1 MQSAIT
7 ITGQSPGILIRKIQG
22 VRVAMKR
29 EQFSSSLGFVL
40 AAAGSAVGIGNLVAF
55 PVMASKNGGAAFL
68 MMYAFFVFFICL
80 PVMLAEMSL
89 GRHTRQNPLG
99 AYTEIGQNRA
109 WRTVGWMSVITPFMI
124 GVFYLVI
131 TVWIFGYLA
140 KSVMGQLNELA
151 APDSF
156 GVFINS
162 NELFVYMVVVI
173 GLTFLILQG
182 GVKQGIEKASRILMP
197 MLFIMLIA
205 LVIYVMTLDNAM
217 LGVKFFLI
225 PEFDKLT
232 GKVLNGALAQA
243 FFSLSLAMGILITYG
258 SYIQK
263 NNNIVHAGKMVAGLS
278 VLVACCSGLLI
289 LPAVFSFNP
298 DIQLSTLSESSIS
311 MIFTFLPKIFLAMQA
326 DIGYFGASFIAG
338 FFFLLVFFAALTSLV
353 SIIEVPVASLMDGK
367 GVSRRTAL
375 YSLGAVMILLSVISA
390 LSFGRVEMFS
400 NLLSYGGVNKS
411 FFDLVYDIFY
421 ETILPLNGFLLCL
434 FVIYRWKKHNLDA
447 EISQGNSTFAGSLLQ
462 KYVNF
467 SLGTF
472 IPLILAVIFVN
483 TVSTIFFGKN
493 LLF

>member
-1 MQSAIT
+1 
-7 ITGQSPGILIRKIQG
+7 
-22 VRVAMKR
+22 MKR

-68 MMYAFFVFFICL
+68 IMYAFFVFFICL

-140 KSVMGQLNELA
+140 KSVLGQLNELA
-151 APDSF
+151 EPNSF
-156 GVFINS
+156 GLFINS
-162 NELFVYMVVVI
+162 NELFVYMAVVI
-173 GLTFLILQG
+173 SLTFLILQG
-182 GVKQGIEKASRILMP
+182 GVKQGIEKAARVLMP

-205 LVIYVMTLDNAM
+205 LVLYVFTLDNAM
-217 LGVKFFLI
+217 LGVKFFLV

-263 NNNIVHAGKMVAGLS
+263 DNNIVHAGKMVAGLS
-278 VLVACCSGLLI
+278 LLVACCSGLLI

-298 DIQLSTLSESSIS
+298 EIQISTLSESSIS
-311 MIFTFLPKIFLAMQA
+311 MIFTFLPKIFLAMQS

-375 YSLGAVMILLSVISA
+375 FSLGAVMIALAVICA
-390 LSFGRVEMFS
+390 LSFGRVELFS

-421 ETILPLNGFLLCL
+421 ETILPLNGLLLCL
-434 FVIYRWKKHNLDA
+434 FVIYRWKKHNFDA

-483 TVSTIFFGKN
+483 TVSTIFFGQN
-493 LLF
+493 LIF

>member
-1 MQSAIT
+1 
-7 ITGQSPGILIRKIQG
+7 
-22 VRVAMKR
+22 MKR

-68 MMYAFFVFFICL
+68 IMYAFFVFFICL

-109 WRTVGWMSVITPFMI
+109 WRSVGWLSVITPFMI

-140 KSVMGQLNELA
+140 KSVLGQLNELA
-151 APDSF
+151 GPQSF
-156 GVFINS
+156 ANFING
-162 NELFVYMVVVI
+162 NELFVFMAVVV

-182 GVKQGIEKASRILMP
+182 GVKQGIEKAARVLMP

-205 LVIYVMTLDNAM
+205 LVIYVFTLENAM
-217 LGVKFFLI
+217 LGVKFFLV

-263 NNNIVHAGKMVAGLS
+263 DNNIVHAGKMVAGLS
-278 VLVACCSGLLI
+278 LLVACCSGLLI

-298 DIQLSTLSESSIS
+298 DIQISTLSESSIS

-326 DIGYFGASFIAG
+326 DIGYFGASFIAA

-375 YSLGAVMILLSVISA
+375 YSLGSVMIVLAVICA

-421 ETILPLNGFLLCL
+421 ETILPLNGLLLCL
-434 FVIYRWKKHNLDA
+434 FVIYRWKKHNFDA
-447 EISQGNSTFAGSLLQ
+447 EISQGNSSFAGSLLQ
-462 KYVNF
+462 RYVNF

>member
-1 MQSAIT
+1 
-7 ITGQSPGILIRKIQG
+7 
-22 VRVAMKR
+22 MKR

-68 MMYAFFVFFICL
+68 IMYAFFVFFICL

-140 KSVMGQLNELA
+140 KSVMGQLTELA
-151 APDSF
+151 APESF
-156 GVFINS
+156 GSFINS
-162 NELFVYMVVVI
+162 NELFIYMAIVI
-173 GLTFLILQG
+173 GLTFAILQG
-182 GVKQGIEKASRILMP
+182 GVKQGIEKAARVLMP

-205 LVIYVMTLDNAM
+205 LVIYVFTLDNAM
-217 LGVKFFLI
+217 LGVKFFLV

-263 NNNIVHAGKMVAGLS
+263 NNDIVHAGKMVAGLS
-278 VLVACCSGLLI
+278 LLVAACSGLLI

-298 DIQLSTLSESSIS
+298 DIQLSELSESSIG
-311 MIFTFLPKIFLAMQA
+311 MIFMFLPKIFLALQA
-326 DIGYFGASFIAG
+326 DIGYFGASFIAS

-367 GVSRRTAL
+367 GVSRRKAL
-375 YSLGAVMILLSVISA
+375 CTLGAVMVTLAVVCA
-390 LSFGRVEMFS
+390 LSFGRVELFS
-400 NLLSYGGVNKS
+400 SLTSYGLNADGQPIVKS

-421 ETILPLNGFLLCL
+421 ETILPLNGLLLCL
-434 FVIYRWKKHNLDA
+434 FVIYRWKKHNFDA

>member
-1 MQSAIT
+1 
-7 ITGQSPGILIRKIQG
+7 
-22 VRVAMKR
+22 MKR

-68 MMYAFFVFFICL
+68 IMYAFFVFFICL

-140 KSVMGQLNELA
+140 KSVMGQLTELA
-151 APDSF
+151 GPDSF
-156 GVFINS
+156 GSFINS
-162 NELFVYMVVVI
+162 NELFVYMAIVI
-173 GLTFLILQG
+173 GLTFSILQG
-182 GVKQGIEKASRILMP
+182 GVKQGIEKAARVLMP

-205 LVIYVMTLDNAM
+205 LVLYVFTLDNAM
-217 LGVKFFLI
+217 LGVKFFLV

-263 NNNIVHAGKMVAGLS
+263 DNNIVHAGKMVAGLS
-278 VLVACCSGLLI
+278 LLVACCSGLLI

-298 DIQLSTLSESSIS
+298 DIQISTLSESSIS

-375 YSLGAVMILLSVISA
+375 FSLGSAMIALALVCA
-390 LSFGRVEMFS
+390 LSFGRVELFS
-400 NLLSYGGVNKS
+400 NLTSYGLNADGQPIVKS
-411 FFDLVYDIFY
+411 FFDVVYDVFY
-421 ETILPLNGFLLCL
+421 ETILPLNGLLLCL
-434 FVIYRWKKHNLDA
+434 FVIYRWKKHNFDA
-447 EISQGNSTFAGSLLQ
+447 EISQGNASFAGSLLQ

-483 TVSTIFFGKN
+483 TVSTIFFGNN

>member
-1 MQSAIT
+1 
-7 ITGQSPGILIRKIQG
+7 
-22 VRVAMKR
+22 MKR
-29 EQFSSSLGFVL
+29 EEFSSSLGFVL

-68 MMYAFFVFFICL
+68 IMYAVFVFFICL

-124 GVFYLVI
+124 AVFYLVI

-140 KSVMGQLNELA
+140 KSVMGQLEWLA
-151 APDSF
+151 APSSF
-156 GVFINS
+156 GEFINS
-162 NELFVYMVVVI
+162 NELFVYMAMVI
-173 GLTFLILQG
+173 GLTFFILQG
-182 GVKQGIEKASRILMP
+182 GVKKGIEKAARVLMP
-197 MLFIMLIA
+197 LLFLMLIA
-205 LVIYVMTLDNAM
+205 LVAYVMTLENAS
-217 LGVKFFLI
+217 LGAKFFLI
-225 PEFDKLT
+225 PEFEKMT

-243 FFSLSLAMGILITYG
+243 FFSLSLAMGILVTYG

-263 NNNIVHAGKMVAGLS
+263 DNNIVHAGKMVAGLS
-278 VLVACCSGLLI
+278 LLVAACSGLLI

-298 DIQLSTLSESSIS
+298 DVQISQLSESSIS
-311 MIFTFLPKIFLAMQA
+311 MIFTFLPKIFLALQT
-326 DIGYFGASFIAG
+326 DIGYFGASFIAS

-353 SIIEVPVASLMDGK
+353 SIIEVPVACLMDGK

-375 YSLGAVMILLSVISA
+375 YSLGAAMITLAVVCA
-390 LSFGRVEMFS
+390 LSFGRVEIFS
-400 NLLSYGGVNKS
+400 SLTSYGLDSNGVPLNKS
-411 FFDLVYDIFY
+411 VFDLVYDIFY
-421 ETILPLNGFLLCL
+421 ETILPLNGLLLCL
-434 FVIYRWKKHNLDA
+434 FVIYRWKKHNFDA
-447 EISQGNSTFAGSLLQ
+447 EISQGNDQFAGSLLQ

-472 IPLILAVIFVN
+472 IPVILAVIFVN
-483 TVSTIFFGKN
+483 TVSTIFLGKN

>member
-1 MQSAIT
+1 
-7 ITGQSPGILIRKIQG
+7 
-22 VRVAMKR
+22 MKR

-68 MMYAFFVFFICL
+68 IMYAIFVFFICL

-89 GRHTRQNPLG
+89 GRHTRKNPLG

-140 KSVMGQLNELA
+140 KSLMGQLDQLA

-156 GVFINS
+156 SVFTNS
-162 NELFVYMVVVI
+162 NELFVYMLAVI
-173 GLTFLILQG
+173 ALTFLILQG
-182 GVKQGIEKASRILMP
+182 GVKQGIEKAANVLMP
-197 MLFIMLIA
+197 LLFIMLIA
-205 LVIYVMTLDNAM
+205 LVLYVFTLDNAI

-225 PEFDKLT
+225 PDFDKLT

-263 NNNIVHAGKMVAGLS
+263 NNDIVQAGKMVAGLS
-278 VLVACCSGLLI
+278 LLVAACSGLLI

-298 DIQLSTLSESSIS
+298 DIQLSQLSESSIG
-311 MIFTFLPKIFLAMQA
+311 MIFMFLPKIFLALQA

-338 FFFLLVFFAALTSLV
+338 LFFLLVFLDALTSLV
-353 SIIEVPVASLMDGK
+353 SIIEVPVCSLMDGK
-367 GVSRRTAL
+367 NVSRRKAL
-375 YSLGAVMILLSVISA
+375 FSLGAVMIALAVICA
-390 LSFGRVEMFS
+390 LSFGRVEVFS
-400 NLLSYGGVNKS
+400 NLLSYGGINKS

-421 ETILPLNGFLLCL
+421 ETILPLNGLLLCL
-434 FVIYRWKKHNLDA
+434 FVIYRWKKHNFDA
-447 EISQGNSTFAGSLLQ
+447 EISQGNTTFAGSLLQ

-472 IPLILAVIFVN
+472 IPLILAIIFVN

>member
-1 MQSAIT
+1 
-7 ITGQSPGILIRKIQG
+7 
-22 VRVAMKR
+22 MKR

-68 MMYAFFVFFICL
+68 IMYTFFVFFICL

-140 KSVMGQLNELA
+140 KSVMGQLTELA

-156 GVFINS
+156 GSFINS
-162 NELFVYMVVVI
+162 NELFVYMAIVI
-173 GLTFLILQG
+173 GLTFAILQG
-182 GVKQGIEKASRILMP
+182 GVKQGIEKAARVLMP
-197 MLFIMLIA
+197 MLFVMLIA
-205 LVIYVMTLDNAM
+205 LVIYVFTLENAM

-353 SIIEVPVASLMDGK
+353 SIIEVPVCSLMDQK

-375 YSLGAVMILLSVISA
+375 FSLGAAMIALAVICA
-390 LSFGRVEMFS
+390 LSFGRVELFS
-400 NLLSYGGVNKS
+400 NLLSYGGINKS
-411 FFDLVYDIFY
+411 FFDVVYDIFY
-421 ETILPLNGFLLCL
+421 ETILPLNGLLLCL
-434 FVIYRWKKHNLDA
+434 FVIYRWKKHNFDA
-447 EISQGNSTFAGSLLQ
+447 EISQGNDTFAGSFLQ

-472 IPLILAVIFVN
+472 IPFILAVIFVN
-483 TVSTIFFGKN
+483 TVSTIFFGNN

>member
-1 MQSAIT
+1 
-7 ITGQSPGILIRKIQG
+7 
-22 VRVAMKR
+22 MKR

-68 MMYAFFVFFICL
+68 IMYAFFVFFICL

-131 TVWIFGYLA
+131 TVWIFGYLG

-151 APDSF
+151 GPDSF
-156 GVFINS
+156 GNFINS
-162 NELFVYMVVVI
+162 NELFVYMAIVV
-173 GLTFLILQG
+173 GLTFFILQG
-182 GVKQGIEKASRILMP
+182 GVKQGIEKAARVLMP
-197 MLFIMLIA
+197 MLFVMLIA
-205 LVIYVMTLDNAM
+205 LVVYVFTLDNAM

-353 SIIEVPVASLMDGK
+353 SIIEVPVCSLMDQK

-375 YSLGAVMILLSVISA
+375 FSLGAAMIALAVICA
-390 LSFGRVEMFS
+390 LSFGRVDIFTS
-400 NLLSYGGVNKS
+400 LTSYGLDAEGKPLIKS
-411 FFDLVYDIFY
+411 FFDVVYDIFY

-447 EISQGNSTFAGSLLQ
+447 EISQGNATFAGSLLQ

-472 IPLILAVIFVN
+472 IPLILAVIFIN
-483 TVSTIFFGKN
+483 TVSTIFFGNN

>member
-1 MQSAIT
+1 
-7 ITGQSPGILIRKIQG
+7 
-22 VRVAMKR
+22 MKR

-68 MMYAFFVFFICL
+68 IMYAFFVFFICL

-140 KSVMGQLNELA
+140 KSVMGQLTELA
-151 APDSF
+151 GPDSF
-156 GVFINS
+156 GSFINS
-162 NELFVYMVVVI
+162 NELFVYMAIVI
-173 GLTFLILQG
+173 GLTFSILQG
-182 GVKQGIEKASRILMP
+182 GVKQGIEKAARVLMP

-205 LVIYVMTLDNAM
+205 LVLYVFTLDNAM
-217 LGVKFFLI
+217 LGVKFFLV

-263 NNNIVHAGKMVAGLS
+263 DNNIVHAGKMVAGLS
-278 VLVACCSGLLI
+278 LLVACCSGLLI

-298 DIQLSTLSESSIS
+298 DIQISTLSESSIS

-375 YSLGAVMILLSVISA
+375 FSLGSAMIALAVVCA
-390 LSFGRVEMFS
+390 LSFGRVELFS
-400 NLLSYGGVNKS
+400 NLTSYGLNADGQPIVKS
-411 FFDLVYDIFY
+411 FFDVVYDVFY
-421 ETILPLNGFLLCL
+421 ETILPLNGLLLCL
-434 FVIYRWKKHNLDA
+434 FVIYRWKKHNFDA
-447 EISQGNSTFAGSLLQ
+447 EISQGNASFAGSLLQ

-472 IPLILAVIFVN
+472 IPFILAVIFVN

>member
-1 MQSAIT
+1 
-7 ITGQSPGILIRKIQG
+7 
-22 VRVAMKR
+22 MKR
-29 EQFSSSLGFVL
+29 EQFSSSLGFIL

-68 MMYAFFVFFICL
+68 IMYAFFVFFICL

-99 AYTEIGQNRA
+99 AYTEIGKNRA
-109 WRTVGWMSVITPFMI
+109 WRFVGWLSVLTPFMI

-131 TVWIFGYLA
+131 TVWIAGYLGKA
-140 KSVMGQLNELA
+140 LLGQLNQLA
-151 APDSF
+151 DPAGF
-156 GVFINS
+156 GNFINS
-162 NELFVYMVVVI
+162 NELFVYMALVV

-182 GVKQGIEKASRILMP
+182 GVKKGIEKATTVLMP
-197 MLFIMLIA
+197 TLFIMLIA
-205 LVIYVMTLDNAM
+205 LVIYVMTLDNAV

-225 PEFDKLT
+225 PDFTKLT
-232 GKVLNGALAQA
+232 GEVLNGALAQA

-263 NNNIVHAGKMVAGLS
+263 HDNIVSAGKTVAGLS
-278 VLVACCSGLLI
+278 LLVACCSGLLI

-298 DIQLSTLSESSIS
+298 DIEIAELSESSIG
-311 MIFTFLPKIFLAMQA
+311 MIFMFLPKIFLALQA
-326 DIGYFGASFIAG
+326 DIGYLGASFVAA
-338 FFFLLVFFAALTSLV
+338 FFFLLVFFAAMTSLV
-353 SIIEVPVASLMDGK
+353 SIIEVPVASVMDGK
-367 GVSRRTAL
+367 GMSRRKAL
-375 YSLGAVMILLSVISA
+375 YSLGSVMVALAIVSA
-390 LSFGRVEMFS
+390 LSFGRVDWLS
-400 NLLSYGGVNKS
+400 NLLTYGGADKS
-411 FFDLVYDIFY
+411 FFDVIYDMFY

-447 EISQGNSTFAGSLLQ
+447 EISDGNQSFAGSLLQ

-472 IPLILAVIFVN
+472 IPVILAIIFVN
-483 TVSTIFFGKN
+483 TVSTLYFGRN

>member
-1 MQSAIT
+1 
-7 ITGQSPGILIRKIQG
+7 
-22 VRVAMKR
+22 MKR

-68 MMYAFFVFFICL
+68 IMYAIFVFFICL

-99 AYTEIGQNRA
+99 AYSEIGQNRA

-140 KSVMGQLNELA
+140 KSLLGQLDQLA

-156 GVFINS
+156 TVFTNS
-162 NELFVYMVVVI
+162 NELFVCMVAVI

-182 GVKQGIEKASRILMP
+182 GVKQGIEKAAKVLMP
-197 MLFIMLIA
+197 LLFLMLIA
-205 LVIYVMTLDNAM
+205 LVVYVFTLDNAM

-225 PEFDKLT
+225 PDFDKLT

-263 NNNIVHAGKMVAGLS
+263 NNNIVHAGKMVAALS
-278 VLVACCSGLLI
+278 LLVAACSGLLI

-298 DIQLSTLSESSIS
+298 DIQLSTLSESSIG
-311 MIFTFLPKIFLAMQA
+311 MIFMFLPKIFLALQA
-326 DIGYFGASFIAG
+326 DIGYFGASFIAA

-353 SIIEVPVASLMDGK
+353 SIIEVPVASLMDSK
-367 GVSRRTAL
+367 GVSRRFAL
-375 YSLGAVMILLSVISA
+375 CTLGGVMIVLAVISA
-390 LSFGRVEMFS
+390 LSFGRVELLS

-421 ETILPLNGFLLCL
+421 ETILPLNGLLLCL
-434 FVIYRWKKHNLDA
+434 FVIYRWKKHNFDA

-483 TVSTIFFGKN
+483 TVSTIFFGQN

>member
-1 MQSAIT
+1 
-7 ITGQSPGILIRKIQG
+7 
-22 VRVAMKR
+22 MKR

-68 MMYAFFVFFICL
+68 IMYAIFVFFICL

-140 KSVMGQLNELA
+140 KSLLGQLDQLA
-151 APDSF
+151 APNSF
-156 GVFINS
+156 TVFTNS
-162 NELFVYMVVVI
+162 NELFGYMLAVI
-173 GLTFLILQG
+173 ALTFLILQG
-182 GVKQGIEKASRILMP
+182 GVKQGIEKAAKVLMP
-197 MLFIMLIA
+197 LLFLMLIA
-205 LVIYVMTLDNAM
+205 LVIYVFTLDNAM

-225 PEFDKLT
+225 PDFDKLT

-263 NNNIVHAGKMVAGLS
+263 NNDIVHAGKMVAGLS
-278 VLVACCSGLLI
+278 LLVAACSGLLI

-298 DIQLSTLSESSIS
+298 DIQLSELSESSIG
-311 MIFTFLPKIFLAMQA
+311 MIFMFLPKIFLALQA

-353 SIIEVPVASLMDGK
+353 SIIEVPVASLMDSK

-375 YSLGAVMILLSVISA
+375 CTLGGVMIALAVICA
-390 LSFGRVEMFS
+390 LSFGRVEVFS
-400 NLLSYGGVNKS
+400 NLLSYGGINKS

-421 ETILPLNGFLLCL
+421 ETILPLNGLLLCL
-434 FVIYRWKKHNLDA
+434 FVIYRWKKHNFDA
-447 EISQGNSTFAGSLLQ
+447 EISQGNNSFAGSVLQ

-472 IPLILAVIFVN
+472 IPLILAIIFVN

>member
-1 MQSAIT
+1 
-7 ITGQSPGILIRKIQG
+7 
-22 VRVAMKR
+22 MKR

-68 MMYAFFVFFICL
+68 IMYAFFVFFICL

-140 KSVMGQLNELA
+140 KSVLGQLEQLA
-151 APDSF
+151 AADSF
-156 GVFINS
+156 NVFINS
-162 NELFVYMVVVI
+162 NELFIYMLVVI

-182 GVKQGIEKASRILMP
+182 GVKQGIEKAARVLMP
-197 MLFIMLIA
+197 LLFIMLIA
-205 LVIYVMTLDNAM
+205 LVAYVFTLDNAM
-217 LGVKFFLI
+217 LGVKFFLV

-263 NNNIVHAGKMVAGLS
+263 NNDIVQAGKMVAGLS
-278 VLVACCSGLLI
+278 LLVAACSGLLI

-298 DIQLSTLSESSIS
+298 DIQLSELSESSIG
-311 MIFTFLPKIFLAMQA
+311 MIFMFLPKIFLALQA

-353 SIIEVPVASLMDGK
+353 SIIEVPVASLMDSK
-367 GVSRRTAL
+367 GVSRRSAL
-375 YSLGAVMILLSVISA
+375 CILGGAMIALAVICA
-390 LSFGRVEMFS
+390 LSFGRVELFS

-421 ETILPLNGFLLCL
+421 ETILPLNGLLLCL
-434 FVIYRWKKHNLDA
+434 FVIYRWKKHNFDA
-447 EISQGNSTFAGSLLQ
+447 EISQGNATFAGSLLQ

-472 IPLILAVIFVN
+472 IPAILALIFIN

>member
-1 MQSAIT
+1 PCSD
-7 ITGQSPGILIRKIQG
+7 ILIRNIQG

-68 MMYAFFVFFICL
+68 IMYAFFVFFICL

-99 AYTEIGQNRA
+99 AYSEIGQNRA

-131 TVWIFGYLA
+131 TVWIFGYLG

-151 APDSF
+151 GPDSF
-156 GVFINS
+156 GNFINS
-162 NELFVYMVVVI
+162 NELFVYMAIVV
-173 GLTFLILQG
+173 GLTFFILQG
-182 GVKQGIEKASRILMP
+182 GVKQGIEKAARVLMP
-197 MLFIMLIA
+197 MLFVMLIA
-205 LVIYVMTLDNAM
+205 LVIYVFTLDNAM

-311 MIFTFLPKIFLAMQA
+311 MIFTFLPKIF
-326 DIGYFGASFIAG
+326 
-338 FFFLLVFFAALTSLV
+338 
-353 SIIEVPVASLMDGK
+353 
-367 GVSRRTAL
+367 
-375 YSLGAVMILLSVISA
+375 
-390 LSFGRVEMFS
+390 
-400 NLLSYGGVNKS
+400 
-411 FFDLVYDIFY
+411 
-421 ETILPLNGFLLCL
+421 
-434 FVIYRWKKHNLDA
+434 
-447 EISQGNSTFAGSLLQ
+447 
-462 KYVNF
+462 
-467 SLGTF
+467 
-472 IPLILAVIFVN
+472 
-483 TVSTIFFGKN
+483 
-493 LLF
+493 

>member
-1 MQSAIT
+1 
-7 ITGQSPGILIRKIQG
+7 
-22 VRVAMKR
+22 MKR

-68 MMYAFFVFFICL
+68 IMYAFFVFFICL

-140 KSVMGQLNELA
+140 KSVMGQLTELA
-151 APDSF
+151 GPDSF
-156 GVFINS
+156 GSFINS
-162 NELFVYMVVVI
+162 NELFVYMAIVI
-173 GLTFLILQG
+173 GLTFAILQG
-182 GVKQGIEKASRILMP
+182 GVKQGIEKAARVLMP

-205 LVIYVMTLDNAM
+205 LVLYVFTLDNAM
-217 LGVKFFLI
+217 LGVKFFLV

-263 NNNIVHAGKMVAGLS
+263 DNNIVHAGKMVAGLS
-278 VLVACCSGLLI
+278 LLVACCSGLLI

-298 DIQLSTLSESSIS
+298 DIQISTLSESSIS

-375 YSLGAVMILLSVISA
+375 FSLGAVMIALAVVCA
-390 LSFGRVEMFS
+390 LSFGRVEIFS

-411 FFDLVYDIFY
+411 FFDVVYDIFY
-421 ETILPLNGFLLCL
+421 ETILPLNGLLLCL
-434 FVIYRWKKHNLDA
+434 FVIYRWKKHNFDA
-447 EISQGNSTFAGSLLQ
+447 EISQGNASFAGSLLQ

-483 TVSTIFFGKN
+483 TVSTIFFGQN

>member
-1 MQSAIT
+1 
-7 ITGQSPGILIRKIQG
+7 
-22 VRVAMKR
+22 MKR

>member
-1 MQSAIT
+1 
-7 ITGQSPGILIRKIQG
+7 
-22 VRVAMKR
+22 MKR

-68 MMYAFFVFFICL
+68 IMYAFFVFFICL

-131 TVWIFGYLA
+131 TVWIFGYLG
-140 KSVMGQLNELA
+140 KSVMGQLTELA

-156 GVFINS
+156 GNFINS
-162 NELFVYMVVVI
+162 NELFVYMAIVI
-173 GLTFLILQG
+173 GLTFAILQG
-182 GVKQGIEKASRILMP
+182 GVKQGIEKAARVLMP
-197 MLFIMLIA
+197 MLFVMLIA
-205 LVIYVMTLDNAM
+205 LVIYVFTLDNAM

-298 DIQLSTLSESSIS
+298 DIQLSELSESSIG
-311 MIFTFLPKIFLAMQA
+311 MIFMFLPKIFLALQA
-326 DIGYFGASFIAG
+326 DIGYFGASFVAS

-353 SIIEVPVASLMDGK
+353 SIIEVPVCSLMDGK

-375 YSLGAVMILLSVISA
+375 FSLGTAMIALAVICA
-390 LSFGRVEMFS
+390 LSFGRVELFS
-400 NLLSYGGVNKS
+400 SLTSYGLNAEGQPIVKS

-421 ETILPLNGFLLCL
+421 ETILPLNGLLLCL
-434 FVIYRWKKHNLDA
+434 FVIYRWKKHNFDA
-447 EISQGNSTFAGSLLQ
+447 EISQGNETFAGSLLQ

-472 IPLILAVIFVN
+472 IPFILAVIFVN
-483 TVSTIFFGKN
+483 TVSTIFFGNN

>member
-1 MQSAIT
+1 
-7 ITGQSPGILIRKIQG
+7 
-22 VRVAMKR
+22 MKR

-68 MMYAFFVFFICL
+68 IMYAIFVFFICL

-89 GRHTRQNPLG
+89 GRHTRKNPLG

-140 KSVMGQLNELA
+140 KSLMGQLDQLA

-156 GVFINS
+156 SVFTNS
-162 NELFVYMVVVI
+162 NELFVYMLAVI
-173 GLTFLILQG
+173 ALTFLILQG
-182 GVKQGIEKASRILMP
+182 GVKQGIEKAAKVLMP
-197 MLFIMLIA
+197 LLFIMLIA
-205 LVIYVMTLDNAM
+205 LVLYVFTLDNAM

-225 PEFDKLT
+225 PDFDKLT

-263 NNNIVHAGKMVAGLS
+263 NNDIVQAGKMVAGLS
-278 VLVACCSGLLI
+278 LLVAACSGLLI

-298 DIQLSTLSESSIS
+298 DIQLSQLSESSIG
-311 MIFTFLPKIFLAMQA
+311 MIFMFLPKIFLALQA

-353 SIIEVPVASLMDGK
+353 SIIEVPVCSLMDGK
-367 GVSRRTAL
+367 NVSRRKAL
-375 YSLGAVMILLSVISA
+375 FSLGAVMIALAVICA
-390 LSFGRVEMFS
+390 LSFGRVEVFS
-400 NLLSYGGVNKS
+400 NLLSYGGINKS

-421 ETILPLNGFLLCL
+421 ETILPLNGLLLCL
-434 FVIYRWKKHNLDA
+434 FVIYRWKKHNFDA
-447 EISQGNSTFAGSLLQ
+447 EISQGNTTFAGSLLQ

-472 IPLILAVIFVN
+472 IPLILAIIFVN

>member
-1 MQSAIT
+1 
-7 ITGQSPGILIRKIQG
+7 
-22 VRVAMKR
+22 MKR

-68 MMYAFFVFFICL
+68 IMYAFFVFFICL
-80 PVMLAEMSL
+80 PIMLAEMSL

-99 AYTEIGQNRA
+99 AYTDIGKNAA

-131 TVWIFGYLA
+131 TVWIFGYLG
-140 KSVMGQLNELA
+140 KSVLGQLTELA
-151 APDSF
+151 DPSSF
-156 GVFINS
+156 GAFINS
-162 NELFVYMVVVI
+162 NELFVYMAIVV

-182 GVKQGIEKASRILMP
+182 GVKQGIEKAARVLMP
-197 MLFIMLIA
+197 MLFVMLIA

-278 VLVACCSGLLI
+278 LLVACCSGLLI

-298 DIQLSTLSESSIS
+298 DIQISTLSESSIS

-326 DIGYFGASFIAG
+326 DIGYFGASFVAS

-353 SIIEVPVASLMDGK
+353 SIIEVPVASLMDSK
-367 GVSRRTAL
+367 GVSRRSAL
-375 YSLGAVMILLSVISA
+375 CVLGGAMIVLAIISA
-390 LSFGRVEMFS
+390 LSFGRVELFS
-400 NLLSYGGVNKS
+400 NLLSYGGVDKS

-447 EISQGNSTFAGSLLQ
+447 EISQGNPSFSGSLLQ

-472 IPLILAVIFVN
+472 IPLILAVIFIN

>member
-1 MQSAIT
+1 
-7 ITGQSPGILIRKIQG
+7 
-22 VRVAMKR
+22 MKR
-29 EQFSSSLGFVL
+29 EQFSSSLGFIL

-68 MMYAFFVFFICL
+68 IMYAFFVFFICL

-99 AYTEIGQNRA
+99 AYTEIGKNRA
-109 WRTVGWMSVITPFMI
+109 WRAVGWLSVLTPFMI

-131 TVWIFGYLA
+131 TVWIAGYLGKA
-140 KSVMGQLNELA
+140 MFGQLEQLA
-151 APDSF
+151 DPAGF
-156 GVFINS
+156 GNFINS
-162 NELFVYMVVVI
+162 NELFGYMAFVV

-182 GVKQGIEKASRILMP
+182 GVKKGIEKATTVLMP
-197 MLFIMLIA
+197 TLFIMLIA
-205 LVIYVMTLDNAM
+205 LVIYVLTLENAM

-225 PEFDKLT
+225 PDFTKLT
-232 GKVLNGALAQA
+232 GEVLNGALAQA

-263 NNNIVHAGKMVAGLS
+263 HDNIVSAGKTVAGLS
-278 VLVACCSGLLI
+278 LLVACCSGLLI

-298 DIQLSTLSESSIS
+298 DIEIAELSESSIG
-311 MIFTFLPKIFLAMQA
+311 MIFMFLPKIFLALQA
-326 DIGYFGASFIAG
+326 DIGYFGASFVAA
-338 FFFLLVFFAALTSLV
+338 FFFLLVFFAAMTSLV
-353 SIIEVPVASLMDGK
+353 SIIEVPVASVMDGK
-367 GVSRRTAL
+367 GVTRRKAL
-375 YSLGAVMILLSVISA
+375 YILGSIMVVLAIVSA
-390 LSFGRVEMFS
+390 LSFGRIDFLS
-400 NLLSYGGVNKS
+400 NLLSYGGENKS
-411 FFDLVYDIFY
+411 FFDMIYDMFY

-447 EISQGNSTFAGSLLQ
+447 EISDGNQTFAGSVLQ

-472 IPLILAVIFVN
+472 IPVILAIIFVN
-483 TVSTIFFGKN
+483 TVSTIYFGKN

>member
-1 MQSAIT
+1 
-7 ITGQSPGILIRKIQG
+7 
-22 VRVAMKR
+22 MKR

-68 MMYAFFVFFICL
+68 IMYAFFVFFICL

-109 WRTVGWMSVITPFMI
+109 WRTVGWLSVLTPFMI

-140 KSVMGQLNELA
+140 KSIMGQLTELA
-151 APDSF
+151 EPNSF
-156 GVFINS
+156 VNFRNS
-162 NELFVYMVVVI
+162 NELFVYMAIVI
-173 GLTFLILQG
+173 GLTFAILQG
-182 GVKQGIEKASRILMP
+182 GVKQGIEKAARVLMP

-205 LVIYVMTLDNAM
+205 LVIYVFTLDNAM
-217 LGVKFFLI
+217 LGVKFFLV

-263 NNNIVHAGKMVAGLS
+263 NSNIVHAGKMVAGLS
-278 VLVACCSGLLI
+278 LLVAACSGLLI

-298 DIQLSTLSESSIS
+298 DIQLSELSESSIG
-311 MIFTFLPKIFLAMQA
+311 MIFMFLPKIFIALQA
-326 DIGYFGASFIAG
+326 DIGYFGASFIAS

-367 GVSRRTAL
+367 GVSRRKAL
-375 YSLGAVMILLSVISA
+375 YTLGAVMIALAVVCA
-390 LSFGRVEMFS
+390 LSFGRVELFS
-400 NLLSYGGVNKS
+400 SLTSYGLNAEGQPIVKS

-421 ETILPLNGFLLCL
+421 ETILPLNGLLLCL
-434 FVIYRWKKHNLDA
+434 FVIYRWKKHNFDA

-472 IPLILAVIFVN
+472 IPFILAVIFVN
-483 TVSTIFFGKN
+483 TVSTIFFGRN